1 MQSGIAAYLRNL
13 SVRSSKIAKTCADP
27 KIKSDIENICAE
39 ITEKAEVLESLFEV
53 PATMK

>member
-1 MQSGIAAYLRNL
+1 MQTGIAAYLRNL